1 MKRTIS
7 LFLVA
12 SVIVISTPLSAK
24 ERKGADVIIQKK
36 DGIQLR
42 GELIAVKE
50 NSLLLLDR
58 ESGGD
63 VTVDVEE
70 IIVITT
76 VKKSKYLLGAGL
88 GFLIGAAAGA
98 TFIAVKGV
106 NDSYLGW
113 MGLSAAVLG
122 SAGALLGFIF
132 VAFTASG
139 KTKVIQI
146 EGKSDAE
153 IQKILEKLRK
163 KARIKNAR

>member
-1 MKRTIS
+1 MKRIIS

-12 SVIVISTPLSAK
+12 SVILLSTPISAK
-24 ERKGADVIIQKK
+24 ERKGADVIIQRA
-36 DGIQLR
+36 DGTQVR

-50 NSLLLLDR
+50 KSLLMLAR

-70 IIVITT
+70 IKIITM
-76 VKKSKYLLGAGL
+76 VKKAKYLSGAGL

-106 NDSYLGW
+106 NDSLVGW
-113 MGLSAAVLG
+113 MGLSAAVVG
-122 SAGALLGFIF
+122 CAGALLGFIF
-132 VAFTASG
+132 VAASG

-146 EGKSDAE
+146 EGKYDSE

-163 KARIKNAR
+163 KARVRNAR